1 MRPKAKN
8 KKILGWH
15 HLGNPDLN
23 RPFAKGRVVQ
33 SVKCFIFVHGW
44 KTNFKC
50 TCIKKKK
57 ISQLV
62 ILIMNVFLVGHG
74 QF

>member
-1 MRPKAKN
+1 M
-8 KKILGWH
+8 
-15 HLGNPDLN
+15 
-23 RPFAKGRVVQ
+23 VQ
-33 SVKCFIFVHGW
+33 SVKYFIFVHGW

-62 ILIMNVFLVGHG
+62 ILIMNVFWLGMANFEGLVGLG
-74 QF
+74 EIFIDILF